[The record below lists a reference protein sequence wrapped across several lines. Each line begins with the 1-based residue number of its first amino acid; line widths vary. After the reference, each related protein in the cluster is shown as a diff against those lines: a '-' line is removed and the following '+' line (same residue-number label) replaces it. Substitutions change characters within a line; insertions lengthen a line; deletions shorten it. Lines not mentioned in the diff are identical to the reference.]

1 MLTATTPARNC
12 MRVAAVYP
20 LIGVMLAMGALSAS
34 AQDASEAAAHA
45 KALSK
50 AFRYAAEKML
60 PTVVKIRTHAE
71 TPRGGDAADNP
82 FRGTPLEDLY
92 DRQLENMPSRD
103 GVGSGVIIDAKG
115 TILTN
120 NHVVEGADV
129 LTVILADGR
138 EFKATNPKTD
148 PQTDIAV
155 IQIDGAGSLPAA
167 AMGNSDEL
175 EIGDWVI
182 AIGSPFELE
191 QTVSAGI
198 ISGKG
203 RELGAVERAKFLQTD
218 AAINPGNSGGP
229 LVNLDGEVIGI
240 NTAIAS
246 SSGGYQGIGF
256 AIPINT
262 AKWVVEQLIERGSVQ
277 RAYLGVQIRELE
289 LDVAEHL
296 GLARNSGVLVAEV
309 MPDSPAEEAGFVDG
323 DLITRIAGTEVR
335 KPRDLQE
342 IVERMPL
349 GSLQEVLVLR
359 EQRAVTLQVVL
370 REMPNEVAKAT
381 GPGGRRTS
389 PSAGRHVQNSAFGLR
404 VAELT
409 GELAARL
416 GYEDVEGVLVT
427 EVTPNGLADKKGI
440 RPGTLI
446 RRVENKPIASL
457 ADFEAAMEEVSPR
470 KGVLLLVRLPSGSQN
485 QVVLKQGSTE

>member
-1 MLTATTPARNC
+1 MPRIQLVPAKWLVRGT
-12 MRVAAVYP
+12 MSLVMFALVAVSPAVH
-20 LIGVMLAMGALSAS
+20 

-50 AFRYAAEKML
+50 AFRLAAEKML
-60 PTVVKIRTHAE
+60 PTVVKIRTQASPASLKDH
-71 TPRGGDAADNP
+71 GDVENP
-82 FRGTPLEDLY
+82 FRGTPFGDLFE
-92 DRQLENMPSRD
+92 RQLERMPARE
-103 GVGSGVIIDAKG
+103 GVGSGVIIDSKG

-120 NHVVEGADV
+120 NHVVEGADE
-129 LTVILADGR
+129 LTVVLADGR
-138 EFKATNPKTD
+138 EYKAINPKTD

-155 IQIDGAGSLPAA
+155 IQIEGAGSLPAA
-167 AMGNSDEL
+167 ALGNSDEL

-229 LVNLDGEVIGI
+229 LVNLDGEVVGI

-262 AKWVVEQLIERGSVQ
+262 AKWVVGQLIDRGSVQ
-277 RAYLGVQIRELE
+277 RAYLGVQIRELN
-289 LDVAEHL
+289 LDVAEQL
-296 GLARNSGVLVAEV
+296 GLARNAGVLVAQV
-309 MPDSPAEEAGFVDG
+309 IPDSPADEAGFVDG
-323 DLITRIAGTEVR
+323 DLIVRIAGTEVR

-349 GSLQEVLVLR
+349 GSRQEVHVLR
-359 EQRAVTLQVVL
+359 ARQPVVLQVVL
-370 REMPNEVAKAT
+370 REMPNEVAKTAT
-381 GPGGRRTS
+381 PAGRRTS
-389 PSAGRHVQNSAFGLR
+389 PSTGRHVSNSAFGLA

-409 GELAARL
+409 PELAARL
-416 GYEDVEGVLVT
+416 GYEDVTGVLVT
-427 EVTPNGLADKKGI
+427 EVTPNGLADKKGL

-446 RRVENKPIASL
+446 RRIGDKQVTGL
-457 ADFEAAMEEVSPR
+457 QDFEQALEGTTPR
-470 KGVLLLVRLPSGSQN
+470 SGIVVLIRLPNGAQDLI
-485 QVVLKQGSTE
+485 VLKQ